1 MIVIT
6 FCLARLITVAV
17 RLTGFSGPNVLEARE
32 VVDCLVVVV
41 VVAVA
46 SAVVMNDV
54 GVCVVA
60 VAVGRGGLCS
70 TMVPSGLTRLVP
82 FSPPRSRLR
91 VFLNLKVFLLPAFIL
106 ASLLLLSPWPPSPLS
121 SLGSLS
127 LALVPPLRV
136 PRLVNSLGSEVEEDP
151 RISAGNEESS
161 NYSERIKTCQ

>member
-1 MIVIT
+1 MIDSNDT

-17 RLTGFSGPNVLEARE
+17 RLTGLSGPNVLEARE
-32 VVDCLVVVV
+32 VADCLV

-46 SAVVMNDV
+46 SAVVMSDV

-70 TMVPSGLTRLVP
+70 TMVPSGLTRLIP
-82 FSPPRSRLR
+82 FSPPSSRLR

-106 ASLLLLSPWPPSPLS
+106 ASLLLVSPWPSPLS

-127 LALVPPLRV
+127 LARVPPLRV
-136 PRLVNSLGSEVEEDP
+136 PRRVNSLGSEVEEDP
-151 RISAGNEESS
+151 RISAGN
-161 NYSERIKTCQ
+161 